1 MALADKMGDLAA
13 PVVVE
18 PIHTLFDFKATTN
31 CGGYIIEPAYK
42 AILMGIIVV
51 ALICLMVTLKNWWY
65 GPIIVMNKSGFVQ
78 GAETGVETYPLGQF
92 AIGWGNGQV
101 AAMQGSLAAG
111 GLFETDDESV
121 QQAASQ
127 KHTSSKNM
135 ARCGPGYW
143 YGEDLV
149 RRADNGS
156 LQLVGACYPEGDTL
170 LNPSSA
176 NPTGGAA
183 PTASGFTGY
192 GPSKSGMKNFRKSG
206 LSVKGKKAPNRKSGF
221 DPRGPEGSS
230 VCSEM
235 WGYDADA
242 ELGAAVMMST
252 YGSNRGPDE
261 DKFEAELASLE

>member
-1 MALADKMGDLAA
+1 
-13 PVVVE
+13 
-18 PIHTLFDFKATTN
+18 
-31 CGGYIIEPAYK
+31 
-42 AILMGIIVV
+42 
-51 ALICLMVTLKNWWY
+51 
-65 GPIIVMNKSGFVQ
+65 
-78 GAETGVETYPLGQF
+78 
-92 AIGWGNGQV
+92 
-101 AAMQGSLAAG
+101 MQGSLATG

-121 QQAASQ
+121 QQASSQ
-127 KHTSSKNM
+127 KHTASKNM

-170 LNPSSA
+170 LNPTA
-176 NPTGGAA
+176 MNPTGGA
-183 PTASGFTGY
+183 PASGFTGY
-192 GPSKSGMKNFRKSG
+192 GPRKSG
-206 LSVKGKKAPNRKSGF
+206 IMAKKSHLTVQGKKAPKTKSHF

-261 DKFEAELASLE
+261 DKFESELASLE